1 MTRYA
6 PRGGERRNAERRRAE
21 RRGICVDGIWRSSAE
36 LLGFAVE
43 PSDGLVGTVADL
55 CCEGESAS
63 VTGLVVATRSL
74 LPGRRRLLVPLGAIA
89 TIDADRRKI
98 RVRSTRAEIRR
109 SPAP

>member
-1 MTRYA
+1 MT
-6 PRGGERRNAERRRAE
+6 PRSGERRAADRRRSERRA
-21 RRGICVDGIWRSSAE
+21 ICVDGIWRSSAE
-36 LLGFAVE
+36 MLGFAVE
-43 PSDGLVGTVADL
+43 ASDGVVGTVADL
-55 CCEGESAS
+55 CCEGESAG

-89 TIDADRRKI
+89 AIDSDRRKI